1 MPHTKLVEHS
11 TAMAAAVGDAY
22 AQVSKLRASGIP
34 TPAMAVLGTLEGAL
48 SRIADKNAAM
58 GEVAHGLSDDAPAD
72 DKSAKG
78 SSGSSGS
85 ASDKGGKSA

>member
-58 GEVAHGLSDDAPAD
+58 GEVAHGLTDDAPVD
-72 DKSAKG
+72 DKSAKA
-78 SSGSSGS
+78 STGS
-85 ASDKGGKSA
+85 ASDKGSRAA

>member
-1 MPHTKLVEHS
+1 MPHIKLVEHS

-72 DKSAKG
+72 DKSAKA
-78 SSGSSGS
+78 SSGS
-85 ASDKGGKSA
+85 AADKGGKAS